1 MRNAFEIAKELVYT
15 QPINTADVVEYFNG
29 WDAYMNH
36 QELPNDASEIF
47 KAGWGDGYAY
57 CEMQEADRD

>member
-1 MRNAFEIAKELVYT
+1 MRSVLEIAQAIMIKRWVDDPEGM
-15 QPINTADVVEYFNG
+15 AYFCG

-36 QELPNDASEIF
+36 KELADDASEHF
-47 KAGWGDGYAY
+47 KAGWGDAYAY